1 MTFMLTLLGFFS
13 VAGALLVIIVGTM
26 WIVNLEVTEMTGINF
41 ARLWVKKHY
50 ERIHRSVK

>member
-41 ARLWVKKHY
+41 ARLWVRKHY
-50 ERIHRSVK
+50 ERFYRSVK